1 MKIWR
6 IFAKIG
12 RKGMTS
18 VYDGIEDRDFGP
30 VLLDLR
36 SVERVGSGTVWLRYS
51 IK

>member
-6 IFAKIG
+6 IFAKIC

-51 IK
+51 MK